1 MTSAAASHT
10 ADGAQTPQTLLAAH
24 VRVIR
29 AAADLLEQAGIT
41 GLCVW
46 PEPDGIAIQVP
57 EHAGDLPA
65 RAAAVARLAVLT
77 GCEPASDPC
86 PGRTQGWI
94 HARGQ
99 FAGHPVHIYT
109 PVKEHPAS

>member
-1 MTSAAASHT
+1 MTAGRTSVTASGT
-10 ADGAQTPQTLLAAH
+10 GQAPILLAAH

-29 AAADLLEQAGIT
+29 AAADLLEQARIA
-41 GLCVW
+41 GLSVW
-46 PEPDGIAIQVP
+46 PEPGEIAIQVP
-57 EHAGDLPA
+57 ETAGDLHS
-65 RAAAVARLAVLT
+65 RAAAVARLAALT
-77 GCEPASDPC
+77 GCEPAPDPR

-109 PVKEHPAS
+109 PVKEQPPS

>member
-1 MTSAAASHT
+1 MTAGRTSVTASGT
-10 ADGAQTPQTLLAAH
+10 GPASILLAAH

-29 AAADLLEQAGIT
+29 AAADLLEQARIA
-41 GLCVW
+41 GLSVW
-46 PEPDGIAIQVP
+46 PEPGEIAIQVP
-57 EHAGDLPA
+57 ETAGDLHS
-65 RAAAVARLAVLT
+65 RAAAVARLAALT
-77 GCEPASDPC
+77 GCEPAPDPR

-109 PVKEHPAS
+109 PVKEQPPS